1 MFIDPMTN
9 STFTPQSC
17 VYGPPPVEKKCQALP
32 QFGLEATGEL
42 ARKRTDLY
50 LIGMPGCGKSS
61 LLAGVLKYM
70 TEAKALRYEAPSGIK
85 GDDGCQAYY
94 KGLVEGLC
102 DKKLPQP
109 TKTETLVPMQ
119 FVIGPRYKKPIT
131 IVEHS
136 GKALKALSDAFITGE
151 EAWEKISVGRCLKN
165 DNPKTLL
172 FLFDYNILT
181 GRDPRFSAIEQEQV
195 LGNALDVFNSDG
207 IGRYGEKNNTM
218 SKVRNVAI
226 VITKSDLM
234 EEEEGCPLN
243 YDERNDIA
251 FQYMQNR
258 CSGFMNN
265 LSDLC
270 GKYGIN
276 AESKDHAYEILVTT
290 FSLGRFEGDNLVKP
304 NTADAKRLAEFIV
317 ATTPQ
322 KHGLFGRL

>member
-1 MFIDPMTN
+1 MMIDPETN
-9 STFTPQSC
+9 TAFTPQAC
-17 VYGPPPVEKKCQALP
+17 VYGPPPVEPKRMALP
-32 QFGLEATGEL
+32 QFGLEKVGPL

-70 TEAKALRYEAPSGIK
+70 TEAKALRYGAPSGTNGNDI
-85 GDDGCQAYY
+85 CQAYY

-102 DKKLPQP
+102 ERKLPQP
-109 TKTETLVPMQ
+109 TKTDTLVPMQ
-119 FVIGPRYKKPIT
+119 FDIGPRHKQPIT
-131 IVEHS
+131 VVEHS
-136 GKALKALSDAFITGE
+136 GKALKALSDAFITGG
-151 EAWEKISVGRCLKN
+151 EAWEKIDVGRCLKN
-165 DNPKTLL
+165 DNPKMLL
-172 FLFDYNILT
+172 FLFDYHILT
-181 GRDPRFSAIEQEQV
+181 GRDSRFSAIEQEQV

-207 IGRYGEKNNTM
+207 TGQYGEKNSTM
-218 SKVRNVAI
+218 SRVRNVAI

-234 EEEEGCPLN
+234 EKERGCPLS

-251 FQYMQNR
+251 FQYMQDR

-276 AESKDHAYEILVTT
+276 ADSKEHALEILVTT
-290 FSLGRFEGDNLVKP
+290 FSLGRFEGENLVKP
-304 NTADAKRLAEFIV
+304 NTADAKRLSEYIMAS
-317 ATTPQ
+317 APK